1 MTRTA
6 VSFLFSLAR
15 LPGVELSGRRAGAR
29 TALIQWS
36 GRAAVFRRKEMIVFT
51 LGVAENDNGHF
62 RTLVKMKVSKS

>member
-1 MTRTA
+1 M
-6 VSFLFSLAR
+6 
-15 LPGVELSGRRAGAR
+15 ELSGRRAGAR

-62 RTLVKMKVSKS
+62 RTLVKMKISKS